1 MSHLPSS
8 SRPSD
13 LDGQIKIIEMSI
25 EKAEEEVRSE
35 RKAIERDK
43 EALERDKAALVKE
56 TDADLRKMLL
66 ESIPRREDGINKM
79 QDGITEMQKTINIDK
94 QRLAAMEAEQRSL
107 RSGRDPDGNRAKSHV
122 TMSGVTKL
130 DYDSI
135 VVGLTVTTE
144 PPSSGSSVRGLRPFI
159 WRVGTEAQQAG
170 EYHGYVERALGDA
183 LGAFDLRCAHGTT
196 NLLNCK
202 FNGHELHG
210 TTDLIIVVKDTTVPA
225 QELVAL
231 IELKTTNNATATWEA
246 CVQQG
251 RLELLG
257 AATKAQQGP
266 VTMVTDLNG
275 HCTLLWL
282 HDEQTIK
289 EMKYKTFAHGA
300 FALREILRNAAE
312 VRNHKNS
319 AVHTRAGRLSAP
331 NAVSLTPQR
340 ITFWKPRTP
349 VIGGDTA
356 DDGGYDVGNLED
368 LEGFGVTYT
377 KRERRARRQ
386 ALKSHGHVFIQS
398 TDSEGE
404 GEDDEEDSSPSR
416 NSSNTTSTSDTPSRD
431 PTSSTCATAS
441 NTTSNDTSTSP
452 SGTSSSS

>member
-1 MSHLPSS
+1 
-8 SRPSD
+8 
-13 LDGQIKIIEMSI
+13 
-25 EKAEEEVRSE
+25 
-35 RKAIERDK
+35 
-43 EALERDKAALVKE
+43 
-56 TDADLRKMLL
+56 
-66 ESIPRREDGINKM
+66 
-79 QDGITEMQKTINIDK
+79 
-94 QRLAAMEAEQRSL
+94 MEAEKRSL

-122 TMSGVTKL
+122 TMSGVTKT
-130 DYDSI
+130 DYESV

-144 PPSSGSSVRGLRPFI
+144 SSSSGLRVPRLGHYP
-159 WRVGTEAQQAG
+159 WRVSKGTESQQAG
-170 EYHGYVERALGDA
+170 EYLGYVERALGDA
-183 LGAFDLRCAHGTT
+183 LGAFDLRCAHSTT

-231 IELKTTNNATATWEA
+231 IELKTTNNATATWES

-266 VTMVTDLNG
+266 VAMVTDLNG

-282 HDEQTIK
+282 QDEQTIK
-289 EMKYKTFAHGA
+289 ETKYETFAHGA
-300 FALREILRNAAE
+300 YALREILRNAAE
-312 VRNHKNS
+312 VRNHKNN
-319 AVHTRAGRLSAP
+319 AVYTHAGRLSAP
-331 NAVSLTPQR
+331 NAVSLIPPR
-340 ITFWKPRTP
+340 VTFWKPRTP

-368 LEGFGVTYT
+368 LEGFGVRYT

-404 GEDDEEDSSPSR
+404 GEDDEEESSPSK
-416 NSSNTTSTSDTPSRD
+416 NSSNTTSTSDTPSSD
-431 PTSSTCATAS
+431 PTSSTSATAS